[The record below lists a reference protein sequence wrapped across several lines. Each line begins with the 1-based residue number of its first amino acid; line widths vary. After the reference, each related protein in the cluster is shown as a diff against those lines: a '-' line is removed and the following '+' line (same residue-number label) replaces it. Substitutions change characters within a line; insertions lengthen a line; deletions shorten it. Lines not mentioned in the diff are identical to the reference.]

1 MHRVAI
7 FAFDGIQSLDVAG
20 PAEVLAGATQMLP
33 AEEGYDVTIVSIRG
47 GTVSTQSA
55 VGLDTSALDAWT
67 AGHPGPIDT
76 LIIPGGSG
84 IRAVIDDPAAVA
96 AVTALIDRSIRLVT
110 VCSGAL
116 IAAAT
121 GALDGHRVTTHWT
134 RATTLA
140 ERWPA
145 VDVDADPIYIRSLPP
160 TDRPPAREVWS
171 SAGVTA
177 GIDLSLALVEHD
189 HSTAIAQTIAQY
201 LVMFLRRPGGQSQ
214 FAAPTWIRQAPP
226 GPIRQAQEIVID
238 DPGADHRVGELAR
251 RVGMS
256 ERHFVRSFSREVGVP
271 PARFV
276 ARIRV
281 DTARQALESS
291 TDTVDS
297 IAHRCGFGTA
307 ETMRRTLVRHIGVS
321 PDDYRRRFRHQ
332 PESRLP

>member
-1 MHRVAI
+1 MERVAI
-7 FAFDGIQSLDVAG
+7 FVYDGIQSLDVTG
-20 PAEVLAGATQMLP
+20 PAEVLAGASQMLP
-33 AEEGYDVTIVSIRG
+33 DDQGYDVSILSLRG

-55 VGLDTSALDAWT
+55 VALDSQAVDAWSRT
-67 AGHPGPIDT
+67 HPGPIDT
-76 LIIPGGSG
+76 LIIPGGFG
-84 IRAVIDDPAAVA
+84 MRAVIDDAPALAAVA
-96 AVTALIDRSIRLVT
+96 ALIDRSARLVT

-116 IAAAT
+116 IAAAA

-134 RATTLA
+134 RAATLA

-145 VDVDADPIYIRSLPP
+145 VDVDADPIFIRSLPSA
-160 TDRPPAREVWS
+160 DRADAREVWS

-177 GIDLSLALVEHD
+177 GIDLTLALVEHD
-189 HSTAIAQTIAQY
+189 HSTQVAQTIAQH

-214 FAAPTWIRQAPP
+214 FAAPMWIRQAPP
-226 GPIRQAQEIVID
+226 GPIRRAQELVID

-251 RVGMS
+251 HVGMS

-281 DTARQALESS
+281 DSARHALESS

-297 IAHRCGFGTA
+297 IARRCGFGTA

-332 PESRLP
+332 PESSLP